1 MVCFIVNGMW
11 VVILGMNLTC
21 VCVCVYVLCAYARLR
36 GYIIGCS
43 FSFCV
48 LG

>member
-21 VCVCVYVLCAYARLR
+21 VCVCVCMYCVHMHGYVAILLD
-36 GYIIGCS
+36 
-43 FSFCV
+43 V
-48 LG
+48 LLAFVF